1 MSPQTISHLPSA
13 TSRPHSTGAIDPPS
27 PSFTPS
33 TPSTPPLPC
42 RRGSAQP
49 DPIVVRAFVD
59 FWNFHLSLTR
69 WRRRFR
75 FDWSRLG
82 PSLAKEVEALWRV
95 SGRAGRVQYG
105 GLHLYISYN
114 PAAPHD
120 EGLCKWARNVLGRFE
135 GVHLLLKARRPK
147 DAPSCPAC
155 HAKVATCP
163 CCKASMHRTTEKGM
177 DTAIVTDMV
186 RLAWE
191 DRWHAAVLVS
201 ADGDFVPAVE
211 HLQQK
216 GHAVVHAGFA
226 PNRSALART
235 CCASVDLAGVLRSI
249 ERASSAPQ
257 KPKRTGECTSADAS
271 ARASRGNATARAR
284 RVLTE
289 KREEPKES
297 CSRGSQNGPLR
308 GLTG

>member
-1 MSPQTISHLPSA
+1 
-13 TSRPHSTGAIDPPS
+13 
-27 PSFTPS
+27 
-33 TPSTPPLPC
+33 
-42 RRGSAQP
+42 
-49 DPIVVRAFVD
+49 
-59 FWNFHLSLTR
+59 
-69 WRRRFR
+69 
-75 FDWSRLG
+75 
-82 PSLAKEVEALWRV
+82 
-95 SGRAGRVQYG
+95 
-105 GLHLYISYN
+105 
-114 PAAPHD
+114 
-120 EGLCKWARNVLGRFE
+120 
-135 GVHLLLKARRPK
+135 
-147 DAPSCPAC
+147 
-155 HAKVATCP
+155 
-163 CCKASMHRTTEKGM
+163 MHRTTEKGM

-257 KPKRTGECTSADAS
+257 KPKRTAECTSPCAS
-271 ARASRGNATARAR
+271 VRAPPGHATAHAR

-289 KREEPKES
+289 KREEPKET
-297 CSRGSQNGPLR
+297 CSRGSQNGPPW